1 MVLILLFD
9 EKSIKEISIIHDINP
24 RLQLLHVI
32 EPPPKKLCLE
42 NIENF
47 QGINTCFQN
56 YSIRV
61 NSKWKIYLI
70 WHICYF
76 EICFKFWLYS
86 VLQVFNAPP
95 LHTQETNEKELEN

>member
-1 MVLILLFD
+1 MVLSLLFD
-9 EKSIKEISIIHDINP
+9 ERSIKEISIIRDINP
-24 RLQLLHVI
+24 RLKFLHVI
-32 EPPPKKLCLE
+32 EPPPKKICLE

-47 QGINTCFQN
+47 QGINTYFQN
-56 YSIRV
+56 YSLRV

-70 WHICYF
+70 CHSCYF
-76 EICFKFWLYS
+76 EISFKFWFWS